1 MIKTVGILMLNK
13 LVSSAEAISHY
24 MGRCVAWLTL
34 AMMLL
39 TCLIVLLR
47 YGFGIGASAL
57 QESVLYMHAMVF
69 MLGAA
74 YTFKDDEHVR
84 VDVFYRDFSVTKKAW
99 VNIIGGL
106 FFLLPFT
113 LYTAYLSFD
122 YVSASWR
129 VLETSPEPGGLPF
142 VYLLKTLIPIM
153 MISLIIQGTADILK
167 NIGVVTAARS
177 LINRQAKGQN

>member
-1 MIKTVGILMLNK
+1 MLNK
-13 LVSSAEAISHY
+13 LVCSAEAVSHFT
-24 MGRCVAWLTL
+24 GRCVAWLTL
-34 AMMLL
+34 FMMLL

-47 YGFGIGASAL
+47 YGFDIGSIAL
-57 QESVLYMHAMVF
+57 QESVLYLHALVF

-84 VDVFYRDFSVTKKAW
+84 VDVFYRDFSATKKAW
-99 VNIIGGL
+99 VNILGGI

-113 LYTAYLSFD
+113 IYTAYLSLD

-153 MISLIIQGTADILK
+153 MVCLIIQGLADIAK
-167 NIGVVTAARS
+167 NINIVKTAKNQKDVPNS
-177 LINRQAKGQN
+177 

>member
-1 MIKTVGILMLNK
+1 MIKTVGTLMFNK
-13 LVSSAEAISHY
+13 LVCSAEAVSY
-24 MGRCVAWLTL
+24 YTGKCVAWLTL
-34 AMMLL
+34 VMMLI

-47 YGFGIGASAL
+47 YGFDIGSIAL
-57 QESVLYMHAMVF
+57 QESVLYLHAMVF

-84 VDVFYRDFSVTKKAW
+84 VDVFYRDFSASKKAW
-99 VNIIGGL
+99 VNIIGGI

-113 LYTAYLSFD
+113 LYTAYLSMD

-129 VLETSPEPGGLPF
+129 VFETSPEPGGLPF

-167 NIGVVTAARS
+167 NIGVVNAACS
-177 LINRQAKGQN
+177 PINKQAKGQN

>member
-1 MIKTVGILMLNK
+1 MLNK

-47 YGFGIGASAL
+47 YGFDIGAIAL

-84 VDVFYRDFSVTKKAW
+84 VDVLYRDFSPRKKAW
-99 VNIIGGL
+99 VNILGGV
-106 FFLLPFT
+106 FFLLPFCA
-113 LYTAYLSFD
+113 YTAYMSID
-122 YVSASWR
+122 YVAASWR
-129 VLETSPEPGGLPF
+129 VLETSQEPGGLPF
-142 VYLLKTLIPIM
+142 IYLLKTLIPIM
-153 MISLIIQGTADILK
+153 MALLIIQGIADILK
-167 NIGVVTAARS
+167 NLGVVFNKQQLTEA
-177 LINRQAKGQN
+177 Q

>member
-1 MIKTVGILMLNK
+1 MLNK
-13 LVSSAEAISHY
+13 LVSSAETISHY
-24 MGRCVAWLTL
+24 LGKCVAWLTL

-47 YGFGIGASAL
+47 YGFDIGSIAL
-57 QESVLYMHAMVF
+57 QESVLYLHAMVF

-84 VDVFYRDFSVTKKAW
+84 VDVFYREFSATKKAW
-99 VNIIGGL
+99 VNIIGGI

-113 LYTAYLSFD
+113 LYTAYLSLD
-122 YVSASWR
+122 YISAAWR

-153 MISLIIQGTADILK
+153 MVTLIIQGVADILK
-167 NIGVVTAARS
+167 NIGVITAK
-177 LINRQAKGQN
+177 NAKGQN

>member
-1 MIKTVGILMLNK
+1 MFNK
-13 LVSSAEAISHY
+13 LVSSAEAISQY
-24 MGRCVAWLTL
+24 LGRCIAWLTL
-34 AMMLL
+34 VMMLL

-47 YGFGIGASAL
+47 YGFDNGSIAL
-57 QESVLYMHAMVF
+57 QESVLYLHAMVF

-99 VNIIGGL
+99 VNIIGGI

-113 LYTAYLSFD
+113 LYTAYLSLD

-153 MISLIIQGTADILK
+153 MASLIIQGTADILK

-177 LINRQAKGQN
+177 PINKQAKGQN

>member
-1 MIKTVGILMLNK
+1 MFNK
-13 LVSSAEAISHY
+13 LVCSAEAISHY
-24 MGRCVAWLTL
+24 TGKCVAWLTL

-39 TCLIVLLR
+39 TCLVVLLR
-47 YGFGIGASAL
+47 YGFDMGSIAL
-57 QESVLYMHAMVF
+57 QESVLYLHAMVF

-84 VDVFYRDFSVTKKAW
+84 VDVFYRDFSATKKAW
-99 VNIIGGL
+99 VNIIGGI

-113 LYTAYLSFD
+113 LYTAYLSMD

-142 VYLLKTLIPIM
+142 VYLLKTLIPMM
-153 MISLIIQGTADILK
+153 MITLIIQGTADILK
-167 NIGVVTAARS
+167 NIGVISAACS
-177 LINRQAKGQN
+177 PINRQAKGQN

>member
-1 MIKTVGILMLNK
+1 MLKNM
-13 LVSSAEAISHY
+13 VSSVDAISHY
-24 MGRCVAWLTL
+24 TGRCVAWLTL
-34 AMMLL
+34 IMMLL

-47 YGFGIGASAL
+47 YGFGIGSIAL
-57 QESVLYMHAMVF
+57 QESVLYFHALVF

-84 VDVFYRDFSVTKKAW
+84 VDVFYREFSATKKAW
-99 VNIIGGL
+99 VNILGGI

-113 LYTAYLSFD
+113 LYTAYLSMD

-142 VYLLKTLIPIM
+142 VYLLKTLIPLM
-153 MISLIIQGTADILK
+153 MVTLIIQGLADIAK
-167 NIGVVTAARS
+167 NICILKTAKS
-177 LINRQAKGQN
+177 SKGTNT

>member
-1 MIKTVGILMLNK
+1 MLNK
-13 LVSSAEAISHY
+13 LVCSAEAVSHY
-24 MGRCVAWLTL
+24 TGRCVAWLTL
-34 AMMLL
+34 LMMLL

-47 YGFGIGASAL
+47 YGFGIGSIAL
-57 QESVLYMHAMVF
+57 QESVLYLHALVF

-74 YTFKDDEHVR
+74 YTLKDDEHVR
-84 VDVFYRDFSVTKKAW
+84 VDVFYRDFSATKKAW
-99 VNIIGGL
+99 VNILGGI

-113 LYTAYLSFD
+113 IYTMYLSLD

-153 MISLIIQGTADILK
+153 MVCLIIQGLADIAK
-167 NIGVVTAARS
+167 NIAVVKTGKNS
-177 LINRQAKGQN
+177 KGRNS

>member
-1 MIKTVGILMLNK
+1 MLNK
-13 LVSSAEAISHY
+13 LVCSAEAVSHY
-24 MGRCVAWLTL
+24 TGRCVAWLTL
-34 AMMLL
+34 FMMLL

-47 YGFGIGASAL
+47 YGFGIGSIAL
-57 QESVLYMHAMVF
+57 QESVLYLHALVF

-74 YTFKDDEHVR
+74 YTLKDDEHVR
-84 VDVFYRDFSVTKKAW
+84 VDVFYRDFSATKKAW
-99 VNIIGGL
+99 VNILGGI

-113 LYTAYLSFD
+113 IYTTYLSLD

-153 MISLIIQGTADILK
+153 MVCLIIQGLADIAK
-167 NIGVVTAARS
+167 NIAVVKTGKT
-177 LINRQAKGQN
+177 QKDVTHD

>member
-1 MIKTVGILMLNK
+1 MLNK
-13 LVSSAEAISHY
+13 LVCSAEAVSHY
-24 MGRCVAWLTL
+24 TGRCVAWLTL
-34 AMMLL
+34 FMMLL

-47 YGFGIGASAL
+47 YGFGIGSIAL
-57 QESVLYMHAMVF
+57 QESVLYLHALVF

-74 YTFKDDEHVR
+74 YTLKDDEHVR
-84 VDVFYRDFSVTKKAW
+84 VDVFYRDFSATKKAW
-99 VNIIGGL
+99 VNILGGI

-113 LYTAYLSFD
+113 IYTTYLSLD

-153 MISLIIQGTADILK
+153 MICLIVQGLADIAK
-167 NIGVVTAARS
+167 NIAVVKAGKNS
-177 LINRQAKGQN
+177 KGHNS

>member
-1 MIKTVGILMLNK
+1 MLNK
-13 LVSSAEAISHY
+13 LVCSAEAVSHY
-24 MGRCVAWLTL
+24 TGRCVAWLTL
-34 AMMLL
+34 FMMLL

-47 YGFGIGASAL
+47 YGFGIGSIAL
-57 QESVLYMHAMVF
+57 QESVLYLHALVF

-74 YTFKDDEHVR
+74 YTLKDDEHVR
-84 VDVFYRDFSVTKKAW
+84 VDVFYRDFSATKKAW
-99 VNIIGGL
+99 VNILGGI

-113 LYTAYLSFD
+113 IYTTYLSLD

-153 MISLIIQGTADILK
+153 MICLIVQGLADIAK
-167 NIGVVTAARS
+167 NIAVVKAEKT
-177 LINRQAKGQN
+177 QKDTTHD